1 MDLFLY
7 LFLTQQINET
17 AGSVT
22 ETVRV
27 VAAIEKNKTKKKR
40 TKKQKTNEF
49 FESLGTGWTTFS
61 LSPHLLV
68 GSGGS
73 RNRSN
78 RVNVVHLRFPFR
90 VLPSEKMKCVES
102 SHRKGLVVDVCLFF
116 LGFSTK
122 TIRSSNDR
130 IGRLLRLDFPFRIN
144 FLLALLSENRD
155 SSHDIRF
162 PAVFLGCHDDAD
174 GSIWRKRRC
183 QFRKNGEQLARASQ
197 SNSDQGL
204 SF

>member
-102 SHRKGLVVDVCLFF
+102 SHRKGLVVDVCFFFF
-116 LGFSTK
+116 LVFNE
-122 TIRSSNDR
+122 ND
-130 IGRLLRLDFPFRIN
+130 
-144 FLLALLSENRD
+144 
-155 SSHDIRF
+155 
-162 PAVFLGCHDDAD
+162 
-174 GSIWRKRRC
+174 
-183 QFRKNGEQLARASQ
+183 
-197 SNSDQGL
+197 
-204 SF
+204 SFVE